1 MAKDGS
7 YVPNGMVQL
16 RYFALGRHKRVG
28 RDSAVQLVVD
38 DVMGLIRDI
47 CSGVNDVERNV
58 LCFLS

>member
-38 DVMGLIRDI
+38 DVMGLIRDHLVG
-47 CSGVNDVERNV
+47 SDVQG
-58 LCFLS
+58 C

>member
-16 RYFALGRHKRVG
+16 RYFALGRHERVG

-38 DVMGLIRDI
+38 DVMGLIRDHL
-47 CSGVNDVERNV
+47 VDVKD
-58 LCFLS
+58 